1 MHGVKA
7 FGAAF
12 RADAR
17 KSGGPVA
24 KSAAKYRDFK
34 DLAGH
39 S

>member
-7 FGAAF
+7 NGAVF
-12 RADAR
+12 RAIAQ
-17 KSGGPVA
+17 KGGGGVA
-24 KSAAKYRDFK
+24 KSAAKSRDFK

>member
-1 MHGVKA
+1 MHEVRAIAG
-7 FGAAF
+7 AF
-12 RADAR
+12 RANAR

-24 KSAAKYRDFK
+24 KSAAKDRDFK